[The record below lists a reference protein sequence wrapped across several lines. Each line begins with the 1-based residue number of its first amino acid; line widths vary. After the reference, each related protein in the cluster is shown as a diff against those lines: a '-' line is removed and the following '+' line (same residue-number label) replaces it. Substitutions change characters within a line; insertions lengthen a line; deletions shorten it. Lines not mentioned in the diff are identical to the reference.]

1 MNKVAGVELATRESI
16 LKLLTD
22 AEVERV
28 CTAET
33 QDQLATGE
41 EFLDLKHL
49 ERGVRRAR
57 PPAGVLST
65 VSMARVLPR
74 SALDEPTWTKILAR
88 LPQRPVQ

>member
-1 MNKVAGVELATRESI
+1 MKKDTGVELATRESI
-16 LKLLTD
+16 LKQLSD
-22 AEVERV
+22 AEVARV

-33 QDQLATGE
+33 QNQLASGE

-65 VSMARVLPR
+65 VAMARVLPR
-74 SALDEPTWTKILAR
+74 SALDEATWTKIVAQLRQPAA
-88 LPQRPVQ
+88 P

>member
-1 MNKVAGVELATRESI
+1 MSKVAAVEVTRESI
-16 LKLLTD
+16 LKLLSD
-22 AEVERV
+22 EEVARV

-49 ERGVRRAR
+49 ERGVRRSR
-57 PPAGVLST
+57 PPAGVLSS

-74 SALDEPTWTKILAR
+74 KALDEATWTKIVAG
-88 LPQRPVQ
+88 LPQRVAS

>member
-16 LKLLTD
+16 LKLLSD
-22 AEVERV
+22 EEVARV

-41 EFLDLKHL
+41 EFIDLKHL

-57 PPAGVLST
+57 PPAGVLSS
-65 VSMARVLPR
+65 VAMARVLPR
-74 SALDEPTWTKILAR
+74 SALDEATWAKILSR
-88 LPQRPVQ
+88 LPPHAAH

>member
-1 MNKVAGVELATRESI
+1 MKTDRAAVLMTRESI
-16 LKLLTD
+16 LKLLSD
-22 AEVERV
+22 EEVARV

-33 QDQLATGE
+33 QVQLASGE

-65 VSMARVLPR
+65 VAMARVLPK
-74 SALDEPTWTKILAR
+74 SALDETTWMKIVAQ
-88 LPQRPVQ
+88 LPQRVAP